1 MQLCFHF
8 LAVHDNR
15 LLVGVASGNIL
26 CPVFKSPLQDF
37 FRTADDVAHQCDGR
51 TVRRRDG
58 DGCNG
63 GRGRARKIGCP
74 ESYPWLK
81 YSFSLGISQKSAV
94 FIVSTWR

>member
-26 CPVFKSPLQDF
+26 CPVFKSLLQDF

-51 TVRRRDG
+51 TVRRCDG
-58 DGCNG
+58 DGLHG
-63 GRGRARKIGCP
+63 GREEYESIGCP
-74 ESYPWLK
+74 ESYPFAEIL
-81 YSFSLGISQKSAV
+81 FFLVFHKSAV